1 MVNLNR
7 RSFLRSAAVACAA
20 SPLISMAQISRS
32 PFKLSVINDEI
43 SQDFDR
49 ACYVVAQ
56 VFGLSWIELRS
67 MWGKNITELSA
78 TQLDE
83 AQKML
88 AKYHLRVT
96 DIASPLFKT
105 DWPGAPLSPYSSK
118 GDMHGAAEA
127 TFKQQDEIM
136 ERSISLAKQ
145 FKTEKV
151 RCFDFWRLDDVA
163 PYRAAT
169 EIGRASCRER
179 V

>member
-83 AQKML
+83 AQ
-88 AKYHLRVT
+88 RC
-96 DIASPLFKT
+96 SPNT
-105 DWPGAPLSPYSSK
+105 ICA
-118 GDMHGAAEA
+118 
-127 TFKQQDEIM
+127 
-136 ERSISLAKQ
+136 
-145 FKTEKV
+145 
-151 RCFDFWRLDDVA
+151 
-163 PYRAAT
+163 
-169 EIGRASCRER
+169 
-179 V
+179 